1 MIVVSDTSPITNL
14 IKIGRLELLRG
25 LFGEVVVP
33 PEVFEELCILP
44 AQAALLSKTDW
55 LRVEIPQN
63 PLLLEQL
70 LEQLDIG
77 EAASIVVALQ
87 LHADLLLMDERKGR
101 RAASA
106 LGIKITGLLGIF
118 LRAKEKGL
126 IASVGAVIDELASQ
140 TNFRVSTRVIEE
152 ALRLSGEM

>member
-14 IKIGRLELLRG
+14 IKIGRLELLRD
-25 LFGEVVVP
+25 LFGEMVVP
-33 PEVFEELCILP
+33 PEVFEELCTLP
-44 AQAALLSKTDW
+44 SQAIVLSKAEW

-63 PLLLEQL
+63 LLLLDQL

-77 EAASIVVALQ
+77 EAASIVLTLQ

-126 IASVGAVIDELASQ
+126 IVSVKEVIDELVSQ
-140 TNFRVSTRVIEE
+140 TNFRLSAQVQEE
-152 ALRLSGEM
+152 ALRLSGEL